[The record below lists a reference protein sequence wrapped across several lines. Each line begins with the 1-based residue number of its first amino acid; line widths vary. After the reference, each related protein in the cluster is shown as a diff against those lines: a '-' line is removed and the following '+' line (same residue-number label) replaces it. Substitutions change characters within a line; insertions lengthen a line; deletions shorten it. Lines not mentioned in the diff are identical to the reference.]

1 MHEPEHG
8 PEHEEALDRARRN
21 AADLVSGI
29 VLVLL
34 GLAVLYG
41 SWTMPRLEERGVHP
55 LTVPGLVPGLL
66 ALALLACGAM
76 LAAGAWRGGELR
88 AGLAGLA
95 ALAKGPQAGRVATAM
110 VLVLVYTLGLV
121 GWLPFWLATALFV
134 FAFIVVFEVL
144 LVQERPPLARTLAW
158 AAGVAIVAG
167 AGAVLVFERGF
178 LVRLP

>member
-1 MHEPEHG
+1 MSEPD
-8 PEHEEALDRARRN
+8 PEETLDHARRN

-76 LAAGAWRGGELR
+76 LAAGAWRGGNLR
-88 AGLAGLA
+88 AGLA
-95 ALAKGPQAGRVATAM
+95 ALAALAASPQAGRVATALA
-110 VLVLVYTLGLV
+110 LVLVYTLGLV

-134 FAFIVVFEVL
+134 LAFIVAFELL
-144 LVQERPPLARTLAW
+144 LVAKRPPLARTLGWAAAVAL
-158 AAGVAIVAG
+158 AAGV
-167 AGAVLVFERGF
+167 GAVLVFERGF